1 MSMRLSTK
9 GRYALRAV
17 IDLAE
22 QEAQGLVSLKSIA
35 DRQELSLKYLEA
47 LFTRLCKKGVLKSSR
62 GARGGYSLARSPKKI
77 AVIDILAAIEN
88 GFDRFFCRQERH
100 QCKRYAGCRTRPF
113 WERLR
118 NVITRELTG
127 TTVADLMESKG
138 HDDK

>member
-1 MSMRLSTK
+1 MRLSTK

-17 IDLAE
+17 VDLAE

-77 AVIDILAAIEN
+77 TVMDILVAIEN
-88 GFDRFFCRQERH
+88 CFDQFFCKHERT

-118 NVITRELTG
+118 AALKQELTG

-138 HDDK
+138 HDHK